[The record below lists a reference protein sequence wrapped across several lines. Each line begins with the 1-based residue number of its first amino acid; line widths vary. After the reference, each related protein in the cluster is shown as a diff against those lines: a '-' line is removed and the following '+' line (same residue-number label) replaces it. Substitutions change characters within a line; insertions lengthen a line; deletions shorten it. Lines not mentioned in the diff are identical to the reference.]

1 MEQDLGIAQDD
12 TPDTCTLSE
21 LLETFEMWESFVRQA
36 PFKTKQLFTM
46 FETSDVHPDVLHAMK
61 LFDRVIVPF
70 EYLKNILLGHGVN
83 ATALGY
89 YTSPLIRSSP
99 VRIPKLRNRLVFLYI
114 GTNDIRKNLVSLT
127 RVFAK
132 AAAGRSARLIVK
144 TNRTTDLV
152 ESENIKYITERI
164 SPEKLACLYNIC
176 DYVISFTPGEGV
188 GLPMIEAS
196 YFGKPVIAHDQGVF
210 QDVKKCVKTPWHVLP
225 AKEVE
230 IPLSDV
236 PPFLQKVFHGTWW
249 EVDEDAALDVIK
261 NLMDE

>member
-1 MEQDLGIAQDD
+1 MYGRVFGRFFVEQDLGIAQDD

-21 LLETFEMWESFVRQA
+21 LLETFEMWESFVRQV

-46 FETSDVHPDVLHAMK
+46 FETSDVHPDVLDAMK

-70 EYLKNILLGHGVN
+70 EYLKNILVGHGVN

-99 VRIPKLRNRLVFLYI
+99 VVVPHTHTHAPVFLYI
-114 GTNDIRKNLVSLT
+114 GTNDIRKNIVSLT

-144 TNRTTDLV
+144 TNRTNDLV
-152 ESENIKYITERI
+152 ESENIKYITERL
-164 SPEKLACLYNIC
+164 SLERLAGLYNIC
-176 DYVISFTPGEGV
+176 DYVISFTHGEGV

-210 QDVKKCVKTPWHVLP
+210 QDVKKHFYFYHNRLLEQHHYCQAV
-225 AKEVE
+225 
-230 IPLSDV
+230 
-236 PPFLQKVFHGTWW
+236 
-249 EVDEDAALDVIK
+249 
-261 NLMDE
+261 